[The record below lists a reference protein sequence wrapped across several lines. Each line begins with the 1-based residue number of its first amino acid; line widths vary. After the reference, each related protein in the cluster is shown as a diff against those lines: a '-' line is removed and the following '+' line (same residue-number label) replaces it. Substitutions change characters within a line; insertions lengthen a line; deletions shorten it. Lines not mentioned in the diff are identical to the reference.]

1 LILKSDL
8 LRVINELFSNII
20 KHSKSTEVEL
30 LFYREIEGLY
40 MSVKNNKVY
49 SKNQK
54 NFSKKGLHFINKR
67 LKKYNAVV
75 NYKLVNQSFEIIIY
89 IPHSNLYN

>member
-1 LILKSDL
+1 MILKSDL

-30 LFYREIEGLY
+30 LFYREIDGLY

-67 LKKYNAVV
+67 LKNIQKNMI
-75 NYKLVNQSFEIIIY
+75 FEIKFNKTTIEVE
-89 IPHSNLYN
+89 

>member
-1 LILKSDL
+1 
-8 LRVINELFSNII
+8 
-20 KHSKSTEVEL
+20 
-30 LFYREIEGLY
+30 
-40 MSVKNNKVY
+40 MSVKKNKVF

-54 NFSKKGLHFINKR
+54 NYYKKGLHFIKKT

-89 IPHSNLYN
+89 IPHSDL